1 MHHYLQ
7 LVAEVSFWQEPLRQ
21 LEKIEQVVA
30 DTNEIYKCTSNQ
42 MSVMVK

>member
-21 LEKIEQVVA
+21 LEKIEQVAGMVLQ
-30 DTNEIYKCTSNQ
+30 TQ
-42 MSVMVK
+42 MKFINAHPIR